1 VVTKAAPI
9 GASALPGSPC
19 RRVRLRLATRV
30 FLSREESP
38 QRASPC
44 WWKRDL
50 FVGVVRPVDQ
60 LVEFICTLGDT
71 IERITDRTSVDVEIL
86 TAGVHVGDH
95 SSRELGR
102 LLSILTQLLLERC
115 NLLDVNELARAG
127 GAIRVAAGPRK
138 KPSSPG

>member
-1 VVTKAAPI
+1 VKRAR
-9 GASALPGSPC
+9 SARLHVGGNETC
-19 RRVRLRLATRV
+19 LWAWYVRSISLWSSFALSATR
-30 FLSREESP
+30 SS
-38 QRASPC
+38 ASPTE
-44 WWKRDL
+44 L
-50 FVGVVRPVDQ
+50 
-60 LVEFICTLGDT
+60 LLIN
-71 IERITDRTSVDVEIL
+71 VEIL

-102 LLSILTQLLLERC
+102 LLSTLTQLLLERC